1 MKSRV
6 RLDDEA
12 DFHGV
17 ILARFDVFHPLWH
30 DRPTMRDRST
40 APSYRW
46 VILST
51 LSTTETISWGILY
64 YAFGILLAPMEREMG
79 WSRAESTA
87 AFSIALLVSAI
98 GAVPAGR
105 WVDRGGARLMMS
117 LGSCAATALMVAW
130 ARVESLPALY
140 LIWAAVGVTMAAV
153 LYEPAFAVLAKWFV
167 HDRDRG
173 FTILTLAAG
182 LASTIFNP
190 IASLLAASLG
200 WRQAVLV
207 LAAILGVT
215 TIPMHAFLLRGG
227 PADDGAR
234 ARETTAR
241 RGGGESP
248 DLNARAALRTAT
260 FWFLALA
267 FLIQA
272 FAHAGISL
280 HSVPMLIEWGYK
292 PTFAATV
299 IGLVGAM
306 QVAGRLVF
314 APLRTRLS
322 ARAVTMLILA
332 CQSVA
337 FLILWG
343 VPGVGGLFAFVAC
356 FGISNGM
363 ATLVRASLVAELWGR
378 THYGAIAGALSVWST
393 LARAVAPLS
402 IGLAY
407 LAWGGYRPILL
418 TLAILSALAVLS
430 AGRALRAKVSAPS
443 KPA

>member
-1 MKSRV
+1 
-6 RLDDEA
+6 
-12 DFHGV
+12 
-17 ILARFDVFHPLWH
+17 
-30 DRPTMRDRST
+30 MRDDST

-46 VILST
+46 VIVST
-51 LSTTETISWGILY
+51 LSVTETISWGILY
-64 YAFGILLAPMEREMG
+64 YAFGILLAPMEQEMG
-79 WSRAESTA
+79 LSRAESTA

-98 GAVPAGR
+98 FAVPVGR
-105 WVDRGGARLMMS
+105 WVDRGGARLMMT
-117 LGSCAATALMVAW
+117 LGSCAGVALLVAW

-167 HDRDRG
+167 HDRERG

-227 PADDGAR
+227 PVDEGLPAR
-234 ARETTAR
+234 AATAG
-241 RGGGESP
+241 RGDGKSP

-267 FLIQA
+267 FLIQS

-306 QVAGRLVF
+306 QVVGRLVF

-322 ARAVTMLILA
+322 ARAVTMMILA
-332 CQSVA
+332 CQSLA

-343 VPGVGGLFAFVAC
+343 VPGIVGLFAFVIC

-363 ATLVRASLVAELWGR
+363 ATLVRASIVAELWGR
-378 THYGAIAGALSVWST
+378 THYGAIAGALSVAST

-407 LAWGGYRPILL
+407 LAWGGYRPILIG
-418 TLAILSALAVLS
+418 LAILSALAVLS
-430 AGRALRAKVSAPS
+430 AGRALSVKVSAPS

>member
-1 MKSRV
+1 VLPKTS
-6 RLDDEA
+6 
-12 DFHGV
+12 
-17 ILARFDVFHPLWH
+17 
-30 DRPTMRDRST
+30 
-40 APSYRW
+40 SYRW
-46 VILST
+46 VIVST
-51 LSTTETISWGILY
+51 LSVTETISWGILY

-87 AFSIALLVSAI
+87 AFSIALLVSAAF
-98 GAVPAGR
+98 AVPAGR
-105 WVDRGGARLMMS
+105 WVDRGGARVMMT
-117 LGSCAATALMVAW
+117 LGSCAAVALMVAW
-130 ARVESLPALY
+130 ARVESLSALY
-140 LIWAAVGVTMAAV
+140 LLWAAVGVTMAAV

-167 HDRDRG
+167 RDRERA

-190 IASLLAASLG
+190 ITSMLAASLG

-207 LAAILGVT
+207 LAAVLGVT

-227 PADDGAR
+227 PADAGEAARGAP
-234 ARETTAR
+234 ASREDP
-241 RGGGESP
+241 P
-248 DLNARAALRTAT
+248 DVNARAALRTAT

-267 FLIQA
+267 FLIQS

-280 HSVPMLIEWGYK
+280 HSVPMLIEWGYQ

-306 QVAGRLVF
+306 QVVGRLVF

-322 ARAVTMLILA
+322 SRTVVMLILA

-337 FLILWG
+337 FLVLWG
-343 VPGVGGLFAFVAC
+343 VPGTLGLFAFVIC

-363 ATLVRASLVAELWGR
+363 ATLVRASIVAELWGR
-378 THYGAIAGALSVWST
+378 AHYGAIAGALSVAST

-407 LAWGGYRPILL
+407 IAWGGYRPILFG
-418 TLAILSALAVLS
+418 LAIMSALAVLS
-430 AGRALRAKVSAPS
+430 AGRALSAK
-443 KPA
+443 K

>member
-1 MKSRV
+1 V
-6 RLDDEA
+6 
-12 DFHGV
+12 
-17 ILARFDVFHPLWH
+17 
-30 DRPTMRDRST
+30 RDR
-40 APSYRW
+40 
-46 VILST
+46 
-51 LSTTETISWGILY
+51 E
-64 YAFGILLAPMEREMG
+64 
-79 WSRAESTA
+79 
-87 AFSIALLVSAI
+87 
-98 GAVPAGR
+98 
-105 WVDRGGARLMMS
+105 
-117 LGSCAATALMVAW
+117 
-130 ARVESLPALY
+130 
-140 LIWAAVGVTMAAV
+140 
-153 LYEPAFAVLAKWFV
+153 
-167 HDRDRG
+167 RG

-190 IASLLAASLG
+190 IASMLAASLG

-207 LAAILGVT
+207 LAAFLGAT

-227 PADDGAR
+227 PADEGR
-234 ARETTAR
+234 HAREATAR
-241 RGGGESP
+241 RGDGESP
-248 DLNARAALRTAT
+248 DLDARAALRTPT

-267 FLIQA
+267 FLIQS

-343 VPGVGGLFAFVAC
+343 VPGTVGLFAFVAC

-393 LARAVAPLS
+393 LARAAAPLS

-407 LAWGGYRPILL
+407 LAWGGYRPILVA
-418 TLAILSALAVLS
+418 LAILSALAVLS
-430 AGRALRAKVSAPS
+430 AGRALSVKVSAPS
-443 KPA
+443 PSKPA

>member
-1 MKSRV
+1 MTSKP
-6 RLDDEA
+6 A
-12 DFHGV
+12 
-17 ILARFDVFHPLWH
+17 
-30 DRPTMRDRST
+30 
-40 APSYRW
+40 SYRW
-46 VILST
+46 VIVST
-51 LSTTETISWGILY
+51 LSVTETISWGILY

-87 AFSIALLVSAI
+87 AFSIALLVSAVF
-98 GAVPAGR
+98 AVSAGR
-105 WVDRGGARLMMS
+105 WVDRGGARLMMT
-117 LGSCAATALMVAW
+117 LGSCAGTALLVAW

-140 LIWAAVGVTMAAV
+140 LIWAAIGVTMAAV
-153 LYEPAFAVLAKWFV
+153 LYEPAFAVLAKWFI
-167 HDRDRG
+167 HDRERG

-207 LAAILGVT
+207 LAAFLGVT
-215 TIPMHAFLLRGG
+215 TIPMHAFLLRGR
-227 PADDGAR
+227 PVDESPP
-234 ARETTAR
+234 AREAAAR
-241 RGGGESP
+241 ESP
-248 DLNARAALRTAT
+248 DLNAKAALRTAT

-267 FLIQA
+267 FLIQS

-280 HSVPMLIEWGYK
+280 HSVPMLIEWGYQ

-306 QVAGRLVF
+306 QVLGRLAF

-322 ARAVTMLILA
+322 SRAVVMLILA

-343 VPGVGGLFAFVAC
+343 VPGTAGLFAFVIC

-363 ATLVRASLVAELWGR
+363 ATLVRASIVAELWGR
-378 THYGAIAGALSVWST
+378 THYGAIAGALSVAST

-407 LAWGGYRPILL
+407 LALGGYRPILFG
-418 TLAILSALAVLS
+418 LAVMAALAVLS
-430 AGRALRAKVSAPS
+430 AGQALSAKVSAPS

>member
-1 MKSRV
+1 M
-6 RLDDEA
+6 
-12 DFHGV
+12 GG
-17 ILARFDVFHPLWH
+17 
-30 DRPTMRDRST
+30 RS
-40 APSYRW
+40 AGPGYRW
-46 VILST
+46 VIVST
-51 LSTTETISWGILY
+51 LSVTETISWGILY

-87 AFSIALLVSAI
+87 AFSIALLVSATF
-98 GAVPAGR
+98 AVPAGR
-105 WVDRGGARLMMS
+105 WVDRGGARLMMT
-117 LGSCAATALMVAW
+117 LGSCAGTALLVAW

-167 HDRDRG
+167 HDRERG

-190 IASLLAASLG
+190 ITSVLAGSLG
-200 WRQAVLV
+200 WRHAVVV
-207 LAAILGVT
+207 LAAFLGVT
-215 TIPMHAFLLRGG
+215 TIPLHALLLRGRPVAAARG
-227 PADDGAR
+227 APVGAETRPDGEPADV
-234 ARETTAR
+234 
-241 RGGGESP
+241 
-248 DLNARAALRTAT
+248 NARAALRTAT

-267 FLIQA
+267 FLIQS

-280 HSVPMLIEWGYK
+280 HSVPMLIEWGYQ

-322 ARAVTMLILA
+322 SRAVTMLILA
-332 CQSVA
+332 CQSAA
-337 FLILWG
+337 FVILWG
-343 VPGVGGLFAFVAC
+343 VPGTVGLFAFVGL

-363 ATLVRASLVAELWGR
+363 ATLVRASIVADLWGR
-378 THYGAIAGALSVWST
+378 THYGAIAGALSVAST
-393 LARAVAPLS
+393 LARAVAPLG

-407 LAWGGYRPILL
+407 LAWGGYKPILIS
-418 TLAILSALAVLS
+418 LAVLSALAMLS
-430 AGRALRAKVSAPS
+430 AGRALRTAGSV
-443 KPA
+443 PAQVA

>member
-1 MKSRV
+1 M
-6 RLDDEA
+6 
-12 DFHGV
+12 GG
-17 ILARFDVFHPLWH
+17 
-30 DRPTMRDRST
+30 RS
-40 APSYRW
+40 AGPGYRW
-46 VILST
+46 VIVST
-51 LSTTETISWGILY
+51 LSVTETISWGILY

-87 AFSIALLVSAI
+87 AFSIALLVSATF
-98 GAVPAGR
+98 AVPAGR
-105 WVDRGGARLMMS
+105 WVDRGGARLMMT
-117 LGSCAATALMVAW
+117 LGSCAGTALLVAW

-167 HDRDRG
+167 HDRERG

-190 IASLLAASLG
+190 ITSVLAGSLG
-200 WRQAVLV
+200 WRHAVVV
-207 LAAILGVT
+207 LATFLGAT
-215 TIPMHAFLLRGG
+215 TIPLHALLLRGRPVATKRGAPVDFEARQDGG
-227 PADDGAR
+227 PADV
-234 ARETTAR
+234 
-241 RGGGESP
+241 
-248 DLNARAALRTAT
+248 NARAALRTAT

-267 FLIQA
+267 FLIQS

-280 HSVPMLIEWGYK
+280 HSVPMLIEWGYQ

-299 IGLVGAM
+299 IGFVGAM

-322 ARAVTMLILA
+322 SRAVTMLILA
-332 CQSVA
+332 CQSAA
-337 FLILWG
+337 FVILWG
-343 VPGVGGLFAFVAC
+343 VPGTIGLFAFVGL

-363 ATLVRASLVAELWGR
+363 ATLVRASIVAELWGR
-378 THYGAIAGALSVWST
+378 THYGAIAGALSVAST

-407 LAWGGYRPILL
+407 LAWGGYKPILIA
-418 TLAILSALAVLS
+418 LAVLSALAMLS
-430 AGRALRAKVSAPS
+430 AGRALRTAGSVQAKA
-443 KPA
+443 A

>member
-1 MKSRV
+1 V
-6 RLDDEA
+6 TRL
-12 DFHGV
+12 
-17 ILARFDVFHPLWH
+17 R
-30 DRPTMRDRST
+30 RPKTS
-40 APSYRW
+40 SYRW
-46 VILST
+46 VIVST
-51 LSTTETISWGILY
+51 LSVTETISWGILY

-87 AFSIALLVSAI
+87 AFSIALLVSAVF
-98 GAVPAGR
+98 AVSAGR
-105 WVDRGGARLMMS
+105 WVDRGGARLMMT
-117 LGSCAATALMVAW
+117 LGSCAGTVLLVAW

-140 LIWAAVGVTMAAV
+140 LIWAALGVTMAAV
-153 LYEPAFAVLAKWFV
+153 LYEPAFAALAKWFI
-167 HDRDRG
+167 HDRERG

-190 IASLLAASLG
+190 ITSMLAASLG

-207 LAAILGVT
+207 LAAFLGVT

-227 PADDGAR
+227 PSEEGKP
-234 ARETTAR
+234 AREASAR
-241 RGGGESP
+241 ESP
-248 DLNARAALRTAT
+248 DLNAKAALRTAT

-267 FLIQA
+267 FLIQS

-280 HSVPMLIEWGYK
+280 HSVPMLIEWGYQ

-306 QVAGRLVF
+306 QVLGRLAF
-314 APLRTRLS
+314 APVRTRLS
-322 ARAVTMLILA
+322 SRAVVMLILA

-343 VPGVGGLFAFVAC
+343 VPGTAGLFAFVTC

-363 ATLVRASLVAELWGR
+363 ATLVRASIVAELWGR
-378 THYGAIAGALSVWST
+378 THYGAIAGALSVAST

-407 LAWGGYRPILL
+407 IAWGGYRPILFG
-418 TLAILSALAVLS
+418 LAVMSALSVLS
-430 AGRALRAKVSAPS
+430 AGRALSAKVSAPS
-443 KPA
+443 KLA

>member
-1 MKSRV
+1 MT
-6 RLDDEA
+6 
-12 DFHGV
+12 
-17 ILARFDVFHPLWH
+17 
-30 DRPTMRDRST
+30 RPRRSSPKT
-40 APSYRW
+40 PSYRW
-46 VILST
+46 VIVST
-51 LSTTETISWGILY
+51 LSVTETISWGILY
-64 YAFGILLAPMEREMG
+64 YSFGILLAPMEHEMG
-79 WSRAESTA
+79 WSRAQSTA
-87 AFSIALLVSAI
+87 AFSIALLVSAV

-105 WVDRGGARLMMS
+105 WVDRGGARLMMT
-117 LGSCAATALMVAW
+117 LGSIAGTALMVAW
-130 ARVESLPALY
+130 AHVESLPALY

-153 LYEPAFAVLAKWFV
+153 LYEPAFAVLAKWFI

-190 IASLLAASLG
+190 ISSWLAASFG

-207 LAAILGVT
+207 MAAILGVT
-215 TIPMHAFLLRGG
+215 TIPMHAILLRGG
-227 PADDGAR
+227 PAAESPP
-234 ARETTAR
+234 AREAASQ
-241 RGGGESP
+241 GGGDKSA
-248 DLNARAALRTAT
+248 DLSARAALRTAT

-267 FLIQA
+267 FLIQS

-280 HSVPMLIEWGYK
+280 HSVPMLIEWGYQ

-299 IGLVGAM
+299 IGLIGAM

-322 ARAVTMLILA
+322 SRSVTMLILA
-332 CQSVA
+332 CQSVS

-343 VPGVGGLFAFVAC
+343 VPGVGGLFAFVAF

-363 ATLVRASLVAELWGR
+363 ATLVRASIVADLWGR

-407 LAWGGYRPILL
+407 QAWGGYRPILV
-418 TLAILSALAVLS
+418 TLAVLSVLAMLS
-430 AGRALRAKVSAPS
+430 AGRALRAEASAPP

>member
-1 MKSRV
+1 MT
-6 RLDDEA
+6 RL
-12 DFHGV
+12 
-17 ILARFDVFHPLWH
+17 RKPK
-30 DRPTMRDRST
+30 TS
-40 APSYRW
+40 SYRW
-46 VILST
+46 VIVST
-51 LSTTETISWGILY
+51 LSVTETISWGILY

-87 AFSIALLVSAI
+87 AFSIALLVSAVF
-98 GAVPAGR
+98 AVSAGR
-105 WVDRGGARLMMS
+105 WVDRGGARLMMT
-117 LGSCAATALMVAW
+117 LGSCAGTALLVAW

-140 LIWAAVGVTMAAV
+140 LIWAAIGVTMAAV
-153 LYEPAFAVLAKWFV
+153 LYEPAFAVLAKWFI
-167 HDRDRG
+167 HDRERG

-190 IASLLAASLG
+190 ITSMLAASLG

-207 LAAILGVT
+207 LAAFLGVT
-215 TIPMHAFLLRGG
+215 TIPMHAFLLRGR
-227 PADDGAR
+227 PVDESPP
-234 ARETTAR
+234 ARETAAR
-241 RGGGESP
+241 ESP
-248 DLNARAALRTAT
+248 DVNARAALRTST

-267 FLIQA
+267 FLIQS

-280 HSVPMLIEWGYK
+280 HSVPMLIEWGYQ

-306 QVAGRLVF
+306 QVLGRLAF
-314 APLRTRLS
+314 APVRTRLS
-322 ARAVTMLILA
+322 SRAVVMLILA

-343 VPGVGGLFAFVAC
+343 VPGTVGLFAFVVL

-363 ATLVRASLVAELWGR
+363 ATLVRASIVAELWGR
-378 THYGAIAGALSVWST
+378 THYGAIAGALSVAST

-407 LAWGGYRPILL
+407 IAWGGYRPILFG
-418 TLAILSALAVLS
+418 LAIMSALAVLS
-430 AGRALRAKVSAPS
+430 AGRALSAKVSAPS